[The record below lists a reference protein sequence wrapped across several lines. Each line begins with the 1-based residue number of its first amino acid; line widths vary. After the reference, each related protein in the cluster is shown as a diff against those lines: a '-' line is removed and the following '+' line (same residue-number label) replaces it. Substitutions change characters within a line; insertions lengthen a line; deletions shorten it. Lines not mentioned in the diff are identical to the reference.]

1 MSDTT
6 STAKHTPGPW
16 KAEKYCIW
24 ANNHNGSVYI
34 AGTQTG
40 IDTDQQKANA
50 RLIAAAPDL
59 LEAAKIVAYWELSD
73 SQLTES
79 TRGEFADGVGGGRVN
94 RQDYRK
100 AFDTLRAAIAKAEG
114 R

>member
-59 LEAAKIVAYWELSD
+59 LRALEIIQGWSACQCREKHGDNPNCCVLVAE
-73 SQLTES
+73 
-79 TRGEFADGVGGGRVN
+79 
-94 RQDYRK
+94 K
-100 AFDTLRAAIAKAEG
+100 AIARAKGEA
-114 R
+114 